1 MLCRSFHWANSWG
14 DSEVGKVTTILF
26 AKPKPWAEYALVVL
40 RLVIAGL
47 WINSDIGR
55 WSNVAAGRMLSNGMV
70 RALFGVSIAPS
81 LTLFFTILETVGAL
95 ALILGLLTRLVAVWG
110 VIEFAITSVM
120 GVTKDFA
127 LLAGC
132 LVLLFYGS
140 FVLSV
145 DGFIAK
151 KFTRDN

>member
-1 MLCRSFHWANSWG
+1 MSTVSAIFFG
-14 DSEVGKVTTILF
+14 
-26 AKPKPWAEYALVVL
+26 KPKPWAEYALVML

-47 WINSDIGR
+47 WINSDISR
-55 WSNVAAGRMLSNGMV
+55 WNNVAAGKALSNGMV
-70 RALFGVSIAPS
+70 RALFGISMVPS
-81 LTLFFTILETVGAL
+81 LTLLFTLLETLGAV
-95 ALILGLLTRLVAVWG
+95 ALILGLLTRLAATWG
-110 VIEFAITSVM
+110 VIEFAITSVV

-145 DGFIAK
+145 DGVIAK
-151 KFTRDN
+151 RKT

>member
-1 MLCRSFHWANSWG
+1 MGRVAAIFFG
-14 DSEVGKVTTILF
+14 
-26 AKPKPWAEYALVVL
+26 KPKPWAEYGLVVL
-40 RLVIAGL
+40 RLAIAGL

-55 WSNVAAGRMLSNGMV
+55 WNNFAAGKALSNGMV
-70 RALFGVSIAPS
+70 RALFGISMVPS
-81 LTLFFTILETVGAL
+81 LTLLFTLLETLGAV
-95 ALILGLLTRLVAVWG
+95 ALILGLLTRLAATWG
-110 VIEFAITSVM
+110 VIEFAITSIM

-145 DGFIAK
+145 DGVIAK
-151 KFTRDN
+151 RKT